1 MNYDG
6 LTCFEQLMLL
16 KVLQPESV
24 IHAIHGFVA
33 EVLDTSLL
41 EIQPQP
47 ILKAMEELQ
56 EKDGK
61 FRALLVCCDDS
72 RSQCPSINE
81 ELKVLVEQRRATKD
95 CRRAHVSRCSPLQD
109 IQHVREAALEGAF
122 VLITEL
128 QLASKDFLADLE
140 MLMEELCLGATK
152 EGAAAHRGAVLGP
165 QGESATLGHSHHG
178 PGMFRLVLCT
188 TSGLMPPLGVVEMCQ
203 KVAMFPPIGV
213 KGRLRQLAMGSNAWE
228 RLKVEEPEDLTPW
241 YQTLFSL
248 CLFHAVLG
256 ERYHRYQCCFQS
268 TAYDIAAHWSF
279 KCAVQFFAQE
289 THSQELISHP
299 PWEAMMHWIRTK
311 THGGHLGDPW
321 HRQRLFALIE
331 RFLGPSSESLR
342 NALRDECFEDDEEM
356 SELQLQRARSLRQYL
371 DFHLPHDESHPL
383 LGKEAAARCVEALP
397 PAPAEL
403 FGLHAREVLER
414 IEEEEDVQDRPATGL
429 YCVGI
434 FLYGAGWDR
443 RKSIMAD
450 CRPDELFYRMPV
462 IHFIPTADFK
472 PNLEKTYAV
481 PFYQAERQSHMTT
494 DGEDG
499 NYITEVLLRSHK
511 SPKQWLLRSVALY
524 CELML

>member
-1 MNYDG
+1 MVNIAQWRQALGRQPTGELFFACAHFPDPWQRYRREVDSTSADGESSEGSQDQLEEEEEEEEQKAEKIQTMSIPTRGKDMNYDG

-81 ELKVLVEQRRATKD
+81 ELKVLVEQRKATKD

-188 TSGLMPPLGVVEMCQ
+188 TSGLVPPLGVVEMCQ

-213 KGRLRQLAMGSNAWE
+213 KGRLRQLALGSNAWE

-299 PWEAMMHWIRTK
+299 PWEAMMH
-311 THGGHLGDPW
+311 
-321 HRQRLFALIE
+321 
-331 RFLGPSSESLR
+331 
-342 NALRDECFEDDEEM
+342 
-356 SELQLQRARSLRQYL
+356 
-371 DFHLPHDESHPL
+371 
-383 LGKEAAARCVEALP
+383 
-397 PAPAEL
+397 
-403 FGLHAREVLER
+403 
-414 IEEEEDVQDRPATGL
+414 
-429 YCVGI
+429 
-434 FLYGAGWDR
+434 
-443 RKSIMAD
+443 
-450 CRPDELFYRMPV
+450 
-462 IHFIPTADFK
+462 
-472 PNLEKTYAV
+472 
-481 PFYQAERQSHMTT
+481 
-494 DGEDG
+494 
-499 NYITEVLLRSHK
+499 
-511 SPKQWLLRSVALY
+511 
-524 CELML
+524 